1 MSASANPV
9 SGISSAGT
17 GVAVRP
23 RLVLVCG
30 PWSSGSSA
38 VAGLLANAGLQAPG
52 PYFPV
57 NDPRTAATYE
67 MQAFRRV
74 LNTLASEQTLQRT
87 ASPDQALQALKRFR
101 DEALLPVVRRGEGD
115 APVMLK
121 HGLAMLFLDELA
133 ELFDVRLVGVLRPMQ
148 AIEATRLRRG
158 WHAGLGQ
165 RGAQVL
171 YQGLFAHMVDTATPF
186 HLLRY
191 PDLLSGPDTE
201 LDKLMDFCGWTP
213 SAAQRTAALGFVRR
227 G

>member
-101 DEALLPVVRRGEGD
+101 DEALLPVVRWGEGD

-133 ELFDVRLVGVLRPMQ
+133 ELFDVRLVGVLRPLQ